1 MNRLTPLRRSG
12 KTETVVRVLVL
23 VAIGVLLATSPLH
36 DWPVNVSLS
45 ADSDTTVVV
54 TWYSQEQ
61 KGGGF
66 CESPPPDPY
75 DSFELLFQP
84 VGETSWTAVGR
95 TRDTFMHHDP
105 QHRVGSYS
113 VRGWRRDEVKW
124 RPGLYDYDAT
134 TVPRHIGPFRLHEVS
149 TGDTSAFGFEYYNGR
164 FYVMNT
170 TTTWAGPDE
179 YVTDYKAGSP
189 GPLLLMSPSLVPGDP
204 GATVSSHS
212 ANYWRTTWF
221 STKLSGEQSLLPLWD
236 PFAWAQVCSLPNA
249 PLFVACRKDGGSYAL
264 VRVLSFD
271 VTSVELEA
279 WYQSVYGLRLVGNIA
294 PDTVFR

>member
-1 MNRLTPLRRSG
+1 LDRPERLRQRARTGSI
-12 KTETVVRVLVL
+12 VRVLTWLAV
-23 VAIGVLLATSPLH
+23 GVLLATSPLH
-36 DWPVNVSLS
+36 DWPVGVSLY

-113 VRGWRRDEVKW
+113 VRGWRRNEVNW

-149 TGDTSAFGFEYYNGR
+149 TGDTSALGFEYYWDGYV
-164 FYVMNT
+164 YVMDT
-170 TTTWAGPDE
+170 STTWAGPDI
-179 YVTDYKAGSP
+179 YATDYKPGSP
-189 GPLLLMSPSLVPGDP
+189 GPLLLMSPSLVPGDS
-204 GATVSSHS
+204 GVRVSGNS
-212 ANYWRTTWF
+212 ADYWRTTWF
-221 STKLSGEQSLLPLWD
+221 SAPLPDEPSLMPQWD
-236 PFAWAQVCSLPNA
+236 PFAWAQVCSLPQV
-249 PLFVACRKDGGSYAL
+249 PLIVACRRYDGNYAL
-264 VRVLSFD
+264 VKVLSLD
-271 VTSVELEA
+271 STSVELEA
-279 WYQSVYGLRLVGNIA
+279 WYQQVYGLRLMGH
-294 PDTVFR
+294 